1 MNIEIINKIDEIL
14 NIIENDKDNIKM
26 KKLKNKILKNK
37 ELMNKIEKIKNMDKY
52 NEEYVSLKKEILSNK
67 DYLLYKE
74 LENDLYFFIK
84 KINISLNTFIEKSGC
99 K

>member
-26 KKLKNKILKNK
+26 KELKNKILKNK

>member
-26 KKLKNKILKNK
+26 NELKTKILKNK
-37 ELMNKIEKIKNMDKY
+37 ELMHKIEKLKNMDKY

>member
-1 MNIEIINKIDEIL
+1 MNIEIVNKIDEIL